1 MKLTPA
7 INFLLSNFL
16 FLPML
21 FTPYAW
27 AEETITI
34 HETKEKIT
42 IDGDLSESG
51 WQTATP
57 VTNFV
62 RFIPTD
68 GGPPPGKTEVRLLQ
82 DEKNIYIGILV
93 ADANYP
99 IQARVSPR
107 EDVNDDDQ
115 VGIYIDTIG
124 DGRTGYIFY
133 LNPLGVQQDIR
144 YSNGNWMMRWNT
156 IFTTQGKVT
165 EDGYVIEMALPFKS
179 LQYPDDG
186 KPNWRIMFT
195 RKIPSEGAKYSSPKM
210 RRGHPQ
216 MFLQALPLTG
226 LKPSKQG
233 AGIQIQP
240 TLSGLHTMTK
250 EDENLEW
257 VGFDPWINTL
267 RPSLDFR
274 LGITPETAVS
284 LTILPDFSQVEGD
297 VRQINLNQRFAFFY
311 PEQRPFF
318 LANIDA
324 FQDNAATLYTRSIV
338 DPLTGLKFAG
348 KEGAWDFA
356 ILNGIDQNANA
367 SVQEFGAAGFSSEEL
382 QGHLVSTSY
391 FRVRKDAL
399 NAGFIGMFFADK
411 RVLSQQSPF
420 AEDYQQNTNGYNDVL
435 GADIRTNFGKYGMLT
450 GHVSGSIVGNDD
462 TQEIGSQEYIS
473 ISRSPD
479 LGAGY
484 RLGLTHSTPEYRKEM
499 GFQNQSGLVRID
511 PSAHYI
517 FQLGANSIWTSR
529 VSASVQ
535 REFDDDNSILAGTKQ
550 ELNLSGIHKLGFNTG
565 WYIEN
570 YQQARADGPYL
581 DLFWNARLGNKLS
594 TKLSG
599 KSVVA
604 LDYGTLQE
612 STSYSARADI
622 LWRPLSNLRAD
633 VNFIQQWYQLP
644 DIDMQNAQRIYAR
657 LNWQFTKFLGTRIIQ
672 QSVASSETERPS
684 FFASALLSYMKS
696 PGNEFYIGGTW
707 NINGEEA
714 LELQEQMIFVKWT
727 QLFRY

>member
-1 MKLTPA
+1 MKSKTTVTSL
-7 INFLLSNFL
+7 ISLLVTLGFSGSA
-16 FLPML
+16 
-21 FTPYAW
+21 TAW
-27 AEETITI
+27 AEESTSI
-34 HETKEKIT
+34 HKINEKIK
-42 IDGDLSESG
+42 IDGVLSEAS
-51 WQTATP
+51 WQSATP
-57 VTNFV
+57 VTDFV

-82 DEKNIYIGILV
+82 DDKNIYIGIRV
-93 ADANYP
+93 SEANYP

-165 EDGYVIEMALPFKS
+165 DDGYIIEMALPFKS

-186 KPNWRIMFT
+186 HPNWRIMFT

-210 RRGHPQ
+210 RRRHPQ
-216 MFLQALPLTG
+216 MFLQARPLKG

-233 AGIQIQP
+233 AGIQVQP

-250 EDENLEW
+250 DEDTFEW

-267 RPSLDFR
+267 RPSLDLR

-284 LTILPDFSQVEGD
+284 VTLLPDFSQVEGD

-324 FQDNAATLYTRSIV
+324 FQDNAGTLYTRSIV

-356 ILNGIDQNANA
+356 ILNGIDRTANQ
-367 SVQEFGAAGFSSEEL
+367 SVHEFGASGFSSDEL

-420 AEDYQQNTNGYNDVL
+420 ADDYQQNTNGYNDVL
-435 GADIRTNFGKYGMLT
+435 GVDLRTNYGKYGLLT
-450 GHVSGSIVGNDD
+450 GHVSGSIVGNNDN
-462 TQEIGSQEYIS
+462 QELGSQEYIS

-479 LGAGY
+479 LGFGY
-484 RLGLTHSTPEYRKEM
+484 QLGITHSTPEYRKEM
-499 GFQNQSGLVRID
+499 GFQNQSGLLRLD
-511 PSAHYI
+511 PSAKYI
-517 FQLGANSIWTSR
+517 FQTGANSIWTSQ

-535 REFDDDNSILAGTKQ
+535 REFDDDNSLLAGTRQ
-550 ELNLSGIHKLGFNTG
+550 ELNLSGIHKFGFNTG
-565 WYIEN
+565 WYLEN

-581 DLFWNARLGNKLS
+581 DLFWNARLSNKLS

-604 LDYGTLQE
+604 LDYGTLEE
-612 STSYSARADI
+612 STSYSARGDI

-644 DIDMQNAQRIYAR
+644 STDMQNAQRIYAR
-657 LNWQFTKFLGTRIIQ
+657 LNWQFTKYLGTRIIQ
-672 QSVASSETERPS
+672 QSVLSSETEQPS

-696 PGNEFYIGGTW
+696 PGNEFYVGGTW